1 MYTNVI
7 KNVLAAYERVPDL
20 PDGTQVPQ
28 SKGFLSR
35 TKMPAKQSNK
45 NSPYAPLMDSVKAA
59 QRIKKVRMEYLEGK
73 KDG

>member
-1 MYTNVI
+1 MDTNII
-7 KNVLAAYERVPDL
+7 KNILAAYERVPDL

-35 TKMPAKQSNK
+35 TKMPANKDNK
-45 NSPYAPLMDSVKAA
+45 NSPYAPLLDSFKAA